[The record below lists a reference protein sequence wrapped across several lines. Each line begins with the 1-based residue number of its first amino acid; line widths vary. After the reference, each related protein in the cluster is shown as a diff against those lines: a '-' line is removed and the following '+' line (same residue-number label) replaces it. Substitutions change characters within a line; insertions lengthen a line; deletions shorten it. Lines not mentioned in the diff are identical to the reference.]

1 MSLAVLLLNDLDL
14 LIQTEQGQVYSESGF
29 AQLTKQGI
37 DTGEKARA
45 KAWLQPQTA
54 YNQYWNQLNQTPLAV
69 KHPYARHH
77 ADIAYAQLRHLL
89 ESVGAPEK
97 LIVATPGYLSDQQL
111 SLLLGL
117 LKALEVQVM
126 GIIDSAIAA
135 AIDYPLARVIIEVQ
149 LYQTVITEIGHKG
162 DRIEILNQQC
172 VPDLGIAQ
180 LHNLVATYVS
190 HQLIDNYRYDPLH
203 SSLAEQQIYDLIPSW
218 LEQLTQ
224 YTEITATIDS
234 PQGELAIIIHRTQIG
249 ELFAKR
255 IGSLEAPLL
264 KVSPDAI
271 YFSQDAAIIPRLV
284 QRFDGCSVLD
294 NPSLVNACFKSAE
307 QFSRDQLQ
315 RTTAVTRLATPSA
328 RESVAKPTAIE
339 SRATHLLYR
348 YCAYPIHSPISI
360 YCDGQQLCIASKLDK
375 NADLVLAL
383 EKDKL
388 EVISQQFNLEV
399 TLPASNRK
407 GERVQIGE
415 QSLLLIGVDSG

>member
-180 LHNLVATYVS
+180 LHNLVATYIS

-224 YTEITATIDS
+224 YTDITATLDS
-234 PQGELAIIIHRTQIG
+234 PQGEMDIIIHRTRIG
-249 ELFAKR
+249 ELFSQR
-255 IGSLEAPLL
+255 LDSLETPLFE
-264 KVSPDAI
+264 VSPDAI
-271 YFSQDAAIIPRLV
+271 YLSQDAAILPRLV
-284 QRFDGCSVLD
+284 QRFDG
-294 NPSLVNACFKSAE
+294 
-307 QFSRDQLQ
+307 
-315 RTTAVTRLATPSA
+315 
-328 RESVAKPTAIE
+328 
-339 SRATHLLYR
+339 
-348 YCAYPIHSPISI
+348 
-360 YCDGQQLCIASKLDK
+360 
-375 NADLVLAL
+375 
-383 EKDKL
+383 
-388 EVISQQFNLEV
+388 
-399 TLPASNRK
+399 
-407 GERVQIGE
+407 
-415 QSLLLIGVDSG
+415 